1 MSDYQLNACSKSKL
15 CIAWMAQSWCRIL
28 YKCHFLSLPVML
40 YWLCQWNGHS
50 QTAGLSQ
57 PGGREPQRAELI
69 REEPKAR
76 CWFLPL
82 SGCSTCRCATS
93 AWVMAGL
100 WKPSAAKTLMCFRWR
115 AGPACG
121 WIFVLLL
128 VVKMY
133 VNPQVTGLSNKSS
146 DGVPAFPRVLM
157 SFSWN
162 CSDGS
167 INLVERDKTNLWFCC
182 DFCKCGLTPLSPP
195 PMQIS
200 MIMSTG
206 SNLQVGDWVWQA
218 EEEVDVM
225 DSANFNETNL
235 SDGLTFW
242 NSPCEWQQWQQSPLP
257 KPSREGPWNDGG
269 N

>member
-1 MSDYQLNACSKSKL
+1 MSWFNSLLLQVSLHSCLIISWSVILN
-15 CIAWMAQSWCRIL
+15 QSCRIRCRIL

-40 YWLCQWNGHS
+40 YWLCPWNGHNLI
-50 QTAGLSQ
+50 AGVCQ

-93 AWVMAGL
+93 AGVMAGL

-146 DGVPAFPRVLM
+146 DGVPAFPRVLT

-182 DFCKCGLTPLSPP
+182 DFCKCGLTPPP
-195 PMQIS
+195 P
-200 MIMSTG
+200 
-206 SNLQVGDWVWQA
+206 NANKHDY
-218 EEEVDVM
+218 VDRLK
-225 DSANFNETNL
+225 S
-235 SDGLTFW
+235 
-242 NSPCEWQQWQQSPLP
+242 
-257 KPSREGPWNDGG
+257 PSRWLSVAGG
-269 N
+269 GGGGGCNGLRQL